1 MVRSSI
7 RTKILGIAVGLIA
20 LMIGTAGLSLVAAMR
35 VGDRLQQLSESYF
48 PAYSDLSDASIDSLG
63 RALEIRRMIIAKTA
77 TPPDPIRYAE
87 SIALAE
93 AKLTDIDREERAAR
107 ALIQNMIENTE
118 FSDTIALTRVEVLL
132 DTILTEIAV
141 ILPTKPSAC
150 CLCSTAA
157 THRRSPTGSN
167 ALKDCATSLA
177 GRCAPLAPTCSL
189 LFKPAPRQ
197 RCINNA
203 SS

>member
-35 VGDRLQQLSESYF
+35 VGNSLQQLSESYF
-48 PAYSDLSDASIDSLG
+48 PAYSDLSDASIDLLG

-107 ALIQNMIENTE
+107 ALISEHDRE
-118 FSDTIALTRVEVLL
+118 HRVLRC
-132 DTILTEIAV
+132 DRAH
-141 ILPTKPSAC
+141 A
-150 CLCSTAA
+150 
-157 THRRSPTGSN
+157 RRDSP
-167 ALKDCATSLA
+167 
-177 GRCAPLAPTCSL
+177 
-189 LFKPAPRQ
+189 
-197 RCINNA
+197 
-203 SS
+203 